1 MSEVD
6 RQRKNLL
13 FSGHGCR
20 RLADNGKINH
30 GKGVSS
36 AAALTFPFQNIE
48 IGKMDIGMEKKV
60 EKGYPKQ
67 SCESGKKGLCHIF

>member
-1 MSEVD
+1 MSKVG
-6 RQRKNLL
+6 RQQKNQQ
-13 FSGHGCR
+13 
-20 RLADNGKINH
+20 
-30 GKGVSS
+30 GKGMFG